1 MAEFRVGDRV
11 RHVQNGT
18 ARGGEAGGIRGAVRG
33 RRLDVGWFYAVEF
46 DRPVGGAGRLY
57 YGDKVYLCGFG
68 RGMWCREDF
77 LEPAEVLPDDIKL
90 SFDNMFGGET

>member
-18 ARGGEAGGIRGAVRG
+18 ARGGETGTIRGAVR
-33 RRLDVGWFYAVEF
+33 RPDIGWVYAVEF
-46 DRPVGGAGRLY
+46 DRPIGGRTLLY
-57 YGDKVYLCGFG
+57 YYGGKPYRSGSGCGA
-68 RGMWCREDF
+68 RCTEDC
-77 LEPAEVLPDDIKL
+77 LEPAEILPDDIKL

>member
-18 ARGGEAGGIRGAVRG
+18 ARGGETGVIREAL
-33 RRLDVGWFYAVEF
+33 RRPDMSRVYVVEF
-46 DRPVGGAGRLY
+46 DRPIGRLRLMYY
-57 YGDKVYLCGFG
+57 YGGKLCRCAPG
-68 RGMWCREDF
+68 RGACCTKDC
-77 LEPAEVLPDDIKL
+77 LEPAEILPDDIKL